1 MITELALGLGLGAT
15 VIALTSAKNTDQTQT
30 QSQAPSLQSLVRIVR
45 SAETVS
51 AVAALAGTEA
61 ITPADFTRIQTQL
74 NPPSHLALSDA
85 DIAVLFT
92 AASNGNVQVRAVEPA
107 AIASLVS
114 DLRQPPAAAAAAARV
129 LPASATLP
137 TLPVPARISI
147 ESILGHDVSPT
158 TKEVFKSSYNFALA
172 SVAGAIGAT
181 FVYPI
186 DLVKTRM
193 QNQRKV
199 VGEMAYKNSWDCFKQ
214 VLKNEGFVGLYSG
227 LGPQLIGVAPEKA
240 IKLTVNDFVRRNFTN
255 KDGSIFLGAEILAGS
270 AAGASQVIFT
280 NPLEIVKIRLQVQGE
295 AARKT
300 GAPRQGAMQIIR
312 SLGLFGLYK
321 GVTACLMRDVPF
333 SGIYFPVY
341 AHLKKDIFHEG
352 RDGKKLAIGELL
364 TSGAI
369 AGIPAA
375 YLVTPADVIKTRLQ
389 VAARSGET
397 TYSGVFDAFRK
408 ILKEE
413 GPRAFFKGGVA
424 RVLRSSPQFGVTLAS
439 FELIQQ
445 ALSKYIAV

>member
-30 QSQAPSLQSLVRIVR
+30 QPQAPALQSLVRIVR

-51 AVAALAGTEA
+51 SVAALAGTDP

-74 NPPSHLALSDA
+74 NLPSYLVLSDA

-92 AASNGNVQVRAVEPA
+92 AASNGDAQVRAVEPT
-107 AIASLVS
+107 AIASLVA
-114 DLRQPPAAAAAAARV
+114 DLKPVARV
-129 LPASATLP
+129 VPASVPIP

-147 ESILGHDVSPT
+147 ESILGHGVSPT

-214 VLKNEGFVGLYSG
+214 VLKNEGFIGLYSG

-240 IKLTVNDFVRRNFTN
+240 IKLTVNDLVRRNFAN
-255 KDGSIFLGAEILAGS
+255 KDGSIHLGAEILAGS

-300 GAPRQGAMQIIR
+300 GAARQGAMQIIR

>member
-1 MITELALGLGLGAT
+1 MITELALGLGLGAS
-15 VIALTSAKNTDQTQT
+15 VIALTSAKNSDQTPSQT
-30 QSQAPSLQSLVRIVR
+30 PTLSLQSLVRIAK
-45 SAETVS
+45 STDTVL
-51 AVAALAGTEA
+51 VVTALAGSGK
-61 ITPADFTRIQTQL
+61 ISPAEYTRIQSQL
-74 NPPSHLALSDA
+74 DPQSYRLLSET
-85 DIAVLFT
+85 DIAVLFL
-92 AASNGNVQVRAVEPA
+92 AASDGDAQVKEVDPS
-107 AIASLVS
+107 AIMSLVA
-114 DLRQPPAAAAAAARV
+114 DLIKPDVRV
-129 LPASATLP
+129 LPPTGALP
-137 TLPVPARISI
+137 TLPPPARISV
-147 ESILGHDVSPT
+147 ESILGHSASPT
-158 TKEVFKSSYNFALA
+158 TKEIFKSSYNFALA

-193 QNQRKV
+193 QNQRKL
-199 VGEMAYKNSWDCFKQ
+199 VGELAYKNSLDCFKK
-214 VLKNEGFVGLYSG
+214 VLKNEGFMGLYSG
-227 LGPQLIGVAPEKA
+227 LGPQLVGVAPEKA
-240 IKLTVNDFVRRNFTN
+240 IKLTVNDLVRRHFAD
-255 KDGSIFLGAEILAGS
+255 KDGSIDLGAEILAGC

-295 AARKT
+295 VARTT
-300 GAPRQGAMQIIR
+300 GTARQGAMQIIR

-333 SGIYFPVY
+333 SGIYFPS
-341 AHLKKDIFHEG
+341 DIFHEG

-364 TSGAI
+364 TSGAV

-389 VAARSGET
+389 VAARLGET

-413 GPRAFFKGGVA
+413 GPRAFFKGGIA